1 MNWLPEEAS
10 DLAGRVDSVIWFV
23 TIISLVSFFLVT
35 VLLVYF
41 AIRYRRRNEDEET
54 PYITGNHFL
63 EILWTIIPS
72 ILVMAIFVYG
82 FVVFKHMRT
91 PPADA
96 LEINV
101 VGRQWLWQ
109 FQYDNGK
116 STLNELYVQQD
127 RPVKLVMRSQD
138 VIHSFFV
145 PAFRV
150 KQDLVGG
157 MYTYLWFTPTKVGV
171 FDLFCAEYCGTGHS
185 AMLAKVYVM
194 SPEVYERWEKGEE
207 VKEEKAVVSLP
218 SAERGEKLYKERG
231 CNACHSVDGTNLV
244 GPTWKGVFGHE
255 VVLQDGT
262 KVTVDENYIRKSILE
277 PQAQIVKGY
286 QPVMPSFKGILSD
299 EDISA
304 IITYIKTLK

>member
-10 DLAGRVDSVIWFV
+10 DLASRVDSVIWFV
-23 TIISLVSFFLVT
+23 TIISLVSFVLVT

-41 AIRYRRRNEDEET
+41 AVKYRRRAEGEET

-63 EILWTIIPS
+63 EALWTVIPS
-72 ILVMAIFVYG
+72 ILVMAIFAYG

-109 FQYDNGK
+109 FQYDNGR

-127 RPVKLVMRSQD
+127 RPVKLIMRSED
-138 VIHSFFV
+138 VIHSFFA
-145 PAFRV
+145 PTFRV

-185 AMLAKVYVM
+185 AMLAKIYVM
-194 SPEVYERWEKGEE
+194 SPEAYERWEKGEG
-207 VKEEKAVVSLP
+207 VKEGEKVASLP
-218 SAERGEKLYKERG
+218 TAEQGEKLYKERG

-244 GPTWKGVFGHE
+244 GPTWKGLFGHE
-255 VVLQDGT
+255 VVLQDDT
-262 KVTVDENYIRKSILE
+262 KVTADENYIRKSILE
-277 PQAQIVKGY
+277 PQAQMVKGY

-304 IITYIKTLK
+304 IIAYIKTLK

>member
-10 DLAGRVDSVIWFV
+10 DLASRVDSVIWFV
-23 TIISLVSFFLVT
+23 TIISLVSFVLVT

-41 AIRYRRRNEDEET
+41 AVKYRRRAEGEET

-63 EILWTIIPS
+63 EALWTVIPS
-72 ILVMAIFVYG
+72 ILVMAIFAYG

-109 FQYDNGK
+109 FQYDNGR

-127 RPVKLVMRSQD
+127 RPVKLIMRSED
-138 VIHSFFV
+138 VIHSFFA

-185 AMLAKVYVM
+185 AMLAKIYVM
-194 SPEVYERWEKGEE
+194 SPEAYERWEKGEGI
-207 VKEEKAVVSLP
+207 KEGEKVASLP
-218 SAERGEKLYKERG
+218 TAERGEKLYKERG

-244 GPTWKGVFGHE
+244 GPTWKGLFGHE
-255 VVLQDGT
+255 VVLQDDT
-262 KVTVDENYIRKSILE
+262 KVTADENYIRKSILE
-277 PQAQIVKGY
+277 PQAQMVKGY

-299 EDISA
+299 DDISA
-304 IITYIKTLK
+304 IIAYIKTLK